1 MQNLRDIWQVQIRRQ
16 GKYIIHT
23 INKFKFESIFNTLL
37 FYNFISVG
45 QTYSNLI
52 KARIKLLLFYSV
64 PLLMA
69 NIKWWSNLMFLLN
82 TKLRFAKSTL
92 KLDTAHTV
100 RGASSSMDHRTYQ
113 LSKLYLSSKHSHQ
126 KPKTMWSV
134 SQAYSHLLQV
144 PKIRRPNAK
153 RTLCRKEK
161 RCYLKQASSTSSTF
175 LRASLLRMWARK
187 ARSQRP
193 PRYKCNRSEEL
204 STARC

>member
-1 MQNLRDIWQVQIRRQ
+1 
-16 GKYIIHT
+16 
-23 INKFKFESIFNTLL
+23 
-37 FYNFISVG
+37 
-45 QTYSNLI
+45 
-52 KARIKLLLFYSV
+52 
-64 PLLMA
+64 MA

-126 KPKTMWSV
+126 KPKTVWSV

-204 STARC
+204 STARCLSTASTSACRSTRRSCPCTTKSLLKRTTSRARSTLGLTSPQISSTWTYMPRHKNDLNALIK